1 MRPLLSTMRLLYLLW
16 LEFLLLQAFLST
28 WATCKFLS
36 IPEKA
41 NFASSP
47 SMTPSKTIL
56 SSVILKPT
64 INYGK
69 INKKIKTKSF
79 WPASK
84 KYICST
90 APILNAT
97 AELPISRPNNSTN
110 YSSNNTSITWVISFR
125 NKLILKESPSYFST
139 FNSKS
144 LKTLSKQPE
153 KSRLLN
159 FNKKTHSTSNL
170 VSYKSNP
177 SFPSLL
183 D

>member
-1 MRPLLSTMRLLYLLW
+1 MRNNFSLSHCTCCPWGPYCRQWGCCLDYDWNFCCYKHFCLPELYVN
-16 LEFLLLQAFLST
+16 FLY
-28 WATCKFLS
+28 

-56 SSVILKPT
+56 SSVILKPI

-69 INKKIKTKSF
+69 INKKIKIKSF

-97 AELPISRPNNSTN
+97 AELPISRLNNSTDS
-110 YSSNNTSITWVISFR
+110 SSNNTSITWVISFP

-139 FNSKS
+139 SNSKS
-144 LKTLSKQPE
+144 LKIRLKQPE
-153 KSRLLN
+153 KSRL
-159 FNKKTHSTSNL
+159 
-170 VSYKSNP
+170 
-177 SFPSLL
+177 
-183 D
+183 